1 MQHTTSL
8 NSLRLNTLT
17 PLRGRLALSALASAA
32 VLALAACGGG
42 GSGSSTASSSGQ
54 ATTAATYSGAVSG
67 LGSIVVNGVR
77 FSTSGA
83 STTDAESS
91 GAYARAFA
99 LGTTVS
105 VTGDVDDN
113 SATATASSI
122 TVHGGVRGAVT
133 AVDTTSAIKT
143 LTVAGQTI
151 QVDANTVFEGLN
163 SASLSLAGLKAAV
176 DAANLTV
183 TAADTVYAEVYVVG
197 DATSGFL
204 ATRVEQKAA
213 IAEGYAVV
221 GKIVTGSL
229 NGTSFGLLLRNG
241 VTVTVDYSTATVRP
255 NGVTL
260 AEGTAVRVV
269 STTNPSTLSSGDTL
283 TASKVVVKRDRAI
296 TGRAK
301 VRGAVAAISGTTLT
315 VNDVTVDVSQA
326 RFDDGL
332 TLAGLTVGT
341 VLKVEGTFT
350 NGVLVAR
357 EVEADNREYDA
368 ANGGGVKLY
377 GVVSSATVGT
387 PSTFSI
393 QGVTLTLPASG
404 VTLPTNGT
412 YVEVV
417 ARLVNGVLTVVR
429 IGSEDNR
436 AQRSFE
442 LYGTTPCA
450 TGSSDLMTSFPL
462 TLRNGTT
469 TTVDGRT
476 ATIEL
481 ENSVSMTSG
490 LANAQCF
497 VEVKGAV
504 TSTNTVTA
512 TRIEVKA
519 RTVTPAN

>member
-1 MQHTTSL
+1 MQDHTALT
-8 NSLRLNTLT
+8 SLRLNPLT
-17 PLRGRLALSALASAA
+17 PLRGRLALSALATAA

-54 ATTAATYSGAVSG
+54 GTTAATYSGAVSG

-91 GAYARAFA
+91 GAYTRAFA

-113 SATATASSI
+113 SAIATASSI

-133 AVDTTSAIKT
+133 ATTANT

-151 QVDANTVFEGLN
+151 QVDANTVFDINGT
-163 SASLSLAGLKAAV
+163 AQTLAGLQALVAV
-176 DAANLTV
+176 GATYV
-183 TAADTVYAEVYVVG
+183 EVYVVG

-204 ATRVEQKAA
+204 ATRVEQKAS
-213 IAEGYAVV
+213 ITDGHAVV

-229 NGTSFGLLLRNG
+229 NPTGKTFSLLLRTG
-241 VTVTVDYSTATVRP
+241 VTVTVDYSTSTLSP
-255 NGVTL
+255 TGVTL
-260 AEGTAVRVV
+260 SEGTAVRVV
-269 STTNPSTLSSGDTL
+269 STTNPATLSNGNVLAAT
-283 TASKVVVKRDRAI
+283 KVIVKRDRAI
-296 TGRAK
+296 VGRAK
-301 VRGAVAAISGTTLT
+301 VRGMLAAISGTTLT
-315 VNDVTVDVSQA
+315 VNDVTVDASQA
-326 RFDDGL
+326 TFEVGL
-332 TLAGLTVGT
+332 SLGGLSVGT
-341 VLKVEGTFT
+341 VVKVEGTVT

-357 EVEADNREYDA
+357 KIEADGREYDA
-368 ANGGGVKLY
+368 AHGGGVKLY
-377 GVVSSATVGT
+377 GVVSSATAGT

-393 QGVTLTLPASG
+393 QGVTLTLPVSG
-404 VTLPTNGT
+404 VTLPANGA

-429 IGSEDNR
+429 IGNEDNR

-442 LYGTTPCA
+442 VYGTTPCA
-450 TGSSDLMTSFPL
+450 TGSSDLMANFTL

-469 TTVDGRT
+469 TTVDGRN
-476 ATIEL
+476 ATIGL
-481 ENSVSMTSG
+481 DNGVSMTSG
-490 LANAQCF
+490 LASAQCF
-497 VEVKGAV
+497 VEVKGAA
-504 TSTNTVTA
+504 SNGTVTA

-519 RTVTPAN
+519 RNVPPAN

>member
-54 ATTAATYSGAVSG
+54 TTTAATYSGAVSG

-91 GAYARAFA
+91 GAYPRAFA

-113 SATATASSI
+113 SGTATASSI

-151 QVDANTVFEGLN
+151 QVDANTVFEING
-163 SASLSLAGLKAAV
+163 SAQTLAGLEALRAAGTTYV
-176 DAANLTV
+176 
-183 TAADTVYAEVYVVG
+183 EVYVVG
-197 DATSGFL
+197 DATNGFL
-204 ATRVEQKAA
+204 ATRVEQKIAA
-213 IAEGYAVV
+213 DGFAVV
-221 GKIVTGSL
+221 GKIVDGSL
-229 NGTSFGLLLRNG
+229 NATGFSLLLG
-241 VTVTVDYSTATVRP
+241 S
-255 NGVTL
+255 GVTL
-260 AEGTAVRVV
+260 PVTYTADLVKPAGATLVAGGTVRVV
-269 STTNPSTLSSGDTL
+269 STINPATLNG
-283 TASKVVVKRDRAI
+283 ASLAATKVIVKRDRAI

-301 VRGAVAAISGTTLT
+301 VRGAVVINANGTWT

-326 RFDDGL
+326 RFDDGF
-332 TLAGLTVGT
+332 TPVAGSLV
-341 VLKVEGTFT
+341 KVEGTFT

-357 EVEADNREYDA
+357 EVEADGREYA
-368 ANGGGVKLY
+368 TAGGVKLY
-377 GVVSSATVGT
+377 GIVSAANPDTAT
-387 PSTFSI
+387 TFSI
-393 QGVTLTLPASG
+393 QGVTVSVASASSRPA
-404 VTLPTNGT
+404 NGA

-417 ARLVNGVLTVVR
+417 ASMVNGVLTVVR
-429 IGSEDNR
+429 IGSDDRN
-436 AQRSFE
+436 APRSFE
-442 LYGTTPCA
+442 LYGTTPCLS
-450 TGSSDLMTSFPL
+450 GSSDLMVSFPL

-469 TTVDGRT
+469 TTVDGRN
-476 ATIEL
+476 AIIEL
-481 ENSVSMTSG
+481 EDGVRNMTTSLG
-490 LANAQCF
+490 TVQNPAQCF

-504 TSTNTVTA
+504 NSGTVTA
-512 TRIEVKA
+512 TKIEVKA
-519 RTVTPAN
+519 RTVPTAN

>member
-77 FSTSGA
+77 FSTSSA
-83 STTDAESS
+83 RATDAETE

-133 AVDTTSAIKT
+133 ATTAST

-221 GKIVTGSL
+221 GKTVTGSL
-229 NGTSFGLLLRNG
+229 NATSFGLLLRNG

-393 QGVTLTLPASG
+393 QGVTLTLPATG

>member
-1 MQHTTSL
+1 MQSITSL
-8 NSLRLNTLT
+8 NPARLSALS
-17 PLRGRLALSALASAA
+17 PLRGRLALSALAAA
-32 VLALAACGGG
+32 AALTLAACGGG
-42 GSGSSTASSSGQ
+42 GSGSSNASTSGGQ

-83 STTDAESS
+83 RATDAETE
-91 GAYARAFA
+91 GTYARAFA

-105 VTGDVDDN
+105 VSGDVDDN

-122 TVHGGVRGAVT
+122 TVYGGVRGAVS
-133 AVDTTSAIKT
+133 AVDTTAST
-143 LTVAGQTI
+143 VTVAGQVI
-151 QVDANTVFEGLN
+151 KVDANTVFEGIN
-163 SASLSLAGLKAAV
+163 SASLTLASLKTAV

-183 TAADTVYAEVYVVG
+183 TTADTVYAEVHVVG

-204 ATRVEQKAA
+204 ATRVEQKSAV
-213 IAEGYAVV
+213 AEGYAVI

-229 NGTSFGLLLRNG
+229 NTTSKTFSLLLRTG
-241 VTVTVDYSTATVRP
+241 ITVTVDYNTATLRP
-255 NGVTL
+255 AGVALT
-260 AEGTAVRVV
+260 EGTAVRVV
-269 STTNPSTLSSGDTL
+269 VPTSTDLSAIANGSTL
-283 TASKVVVKRDRAI
+283 TATKVIAKRDRAI

-301 VRGAVAAISGTTLT
+301 VRGAVAAINGTTVT

-326 RFDDGL
+326 TFEDGL
-332 TLAGLTVGT
+332 TLGALSVGT
-341 VLKVEGTFT
+341 VVKAEGTFT

-357 EVEADNREYDA
+357 KIEADGREYDA

-377 GVVSSATVGT
+377 GVVSNATAGT
-387 PSTFSI
+387 PATFSI

-417 ARLVNGVLTVVR
+417 ARMASGVLTVVR
-429 IGSEDNR
+429 IGSDDRN
-436 AQRSFE
+436 APRSFE
-442 LYGTTPCA
+442 LYGATPCVN
-450 TGSSDLMTSFPL
+450 GSSDLMTSFPL

-469 TTVDGRT
+469 TTVDGRN

-481 ENSVSMTSG
+481 ENGVSMTSG

-512 TRIEVKA
+512 TKIEVKS
-519 RTVTPAN
+519 RN